1 MFHYCRGESENTTE
15 RQHAP
20 LCVLSLHEKARHMRR
35 RISARGS
42 IGRGTFCAPRALSF
56 AARVGGGNGAYGA
69 ERRAGRFRKRGSRK
83 LTPSLPA
90 LIPLSPQ
97 IPPHP

>member
-69 ERRAGRFRKRGSRK
+69 ERRAGRFRKRGSGNLRASRRYCPPPPEK
-83 LTPSLPA
+83 
-90 LIPLSPQ
+90 SP
-97 IPPHP
+97 PP